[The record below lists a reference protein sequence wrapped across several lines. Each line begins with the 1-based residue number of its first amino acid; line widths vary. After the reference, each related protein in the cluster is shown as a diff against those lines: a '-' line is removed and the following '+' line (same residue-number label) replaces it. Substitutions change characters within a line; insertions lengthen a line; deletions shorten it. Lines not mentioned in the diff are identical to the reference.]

1 LGQEVIVGGL
11 ALKEEQRGSR
21 EKRNKPY
28 VEGQKR
34 KRILMK
40 MIVLEH
46 PWDARWVVRKNPSSS
61 CMTDNGCNTVS
72 KGKWRKHEP

>member
-1 LGQEVIVGGL
+1 VIVGGL

-46 PWDARWVVRKNPSSS
+46 PWDAR
-61 CMTDNGCNTVS
+61 
-72 KGKWRKHEP
+72 